1 MSPAPRTLAVG
12 AARVAALGVALAA
25 AMFISEQIQQGVAS
39 GANDSFV
46 LGRFEQHL
54 RRFQGHVQDM
64 LRD

>member
-1 MSPAPRTLAVG
+1 
-12 AARVAALGVALAA
+12 
-25 AMFISEQIQQGVAS
+25 VAS

-54 RRFQGHVQDM
+54 RRFHGHVQDM